1 MYQCSLFLHD
11 CPLKCVKQF
20 TEHKRILLFSS
31 HVSSTSATHSHI
43 TLTHTLTHT
52 LTLLHYSLLTPA
64 QEWTQSE
71 QSNVDSWPDLIWYG
85 TTMNHNLSSSLPVSS
100 HLISSHL
107 DSTRLVPSHL
117 VSSRLVSSLTLLVS
131 SRLISSCPVLS
142 HPWSLLKKKK
152 SEIEELRSLEGCPC
166 WRQNKTEVP
175 RSSQWEPLLAMSFFR
190 ARDGIWTS
198 GYTIWKQ

>member
-1 MYQCSLFLHD
+1 
-11 CPLKCVKQF
+11 
-20 TEHKRILLFSS
+20 
-31 HVSSTSATHSHI
+31 
-43 TLTHTLTHT
+43 
-52 LTLLHYSLLTPA
+52 
-64 QEWTQSE
+64 
-71 QSNVDSWPDLIWYG
+71 
-85 TTMNHNLSSSLPVSS
+85 MNHNLSSSLPVSS

-107 DSTRLVPSHL
+107 DSTRLVPSHLVSSRLVSSHLVSSHLVSSHLVSSHL

-175 RSSQWEPLLAMSFFR
+175 VRTTTRNVLLQGQGWDLNLGLAILFGNTKVRVVIVAFKCVVLASVN
-190 ARDGIWTS
+190 
-198 GYTIWKQ
+198 